1 MDKIDINNLLDRK
14 DTYEKIK
21 SIILDFNNIK
31 KNPNSK
37 KGIYIYGEPGCGKS
51 KFIINLLKEINHDII
66 LYDTGEIRNKNII
79 DTINEHNISNINIL
93 SLFNKNK
100 KQIAIIM
107 DEIDGMNSGDKGGIN
122 SLIKIIRPKKTKK
135 QKLEDTIHLP
145 IICIGNYIIDKKIK
159 ELIKVCYTFE
169 LKSPNNSQINLII
182 KKLFKLNDSKLE
194 NKLNL
199 YIQNDLRKLDY
210 IYKIYSKDNTIINN
224 FNVNNIFIPKKYNE
238 DTKDITKKLIFN
250 KYNLIDH
257 NNLINE
263 TERTIVSLLWHE
275 NIIDLLDHYK
285 INDSINLY
293 YELLNNISFADYIDR
308 ITFQKQIW
316 QFNEMSSL
324 IKIFN
329 NNYIIHNSNCN
340 LKNIKNNIRF
350 TKILTKYSNE
360 YNNSIFIL
368 NLCQN
373 LNIDKKDV
381 LSFFYEKFLFNDIND
396 IYLELEKYDIN
407 KLDINRIFK
416 YINRIYNNLND

>member
-1 MDKIDINNLLDRK
+1 M
-14 DTYEKIK
+14 
-21 SIILDFNNIK
+21 
-31 KNPNSK
+31 
-37 KGIYIYGEPGCGKS
+37 
-51 KFIINLLKEINHDII
+51 
-66 LYDTGEIRNKNII
+66 
-79 DTINEHNISNINIL
+79 
-93 SLFNKNK
+93 
-100 KQIAIIM
+100 
-107 DEIDGMNSGDKGGIN
+107 
-122 SLIKIIRPKKTKK
+122 
-135 QKLEDTIHLP
+135 
-145 IICIGNYIIDKKIK
+145 
-159 ELIKVCYTFE
+159 KVCYTFE
-169 LKSPNNSQINLII
+169 LLSPTYDEINNVILN
-182 KKLFKLNDSKLE
+182 LFKINDKLLINNLN
-194 NKLNL
+194 NF
-199 YIQNDLRKLDY
+199 IQNDLRKLNL
-210 IYKIYSKDNTIINN
+210 IYKIYCKDKSFIINN
-224 FNVNNIFIPKKYNE
+224 NITNILCKKQY
-238 DTKDITKKLIFN
+238 DQHTKDIT
-250 KYNLIDH
+250 YNLILNNYNIDDH
-257 NNLINE
+257 INLINE
-263 TERTIVSLLWHE
+263 TDRTTISLLWHE
-275 NIIDLLDHYK
+275 NIIDF
-285 INDSINLY
+285 
-293 YELLNNISFADYIDR
+293 LNNNSIIYLKILENICYGDYIDR

>member
-1 MDKIDINNLLDRK
+1 MDKINLNEIFNRSEI
-14 DTYEKIK
+14 Y
-21 SIILDFNNIK
+21 NNIK
-31 KNPNSK
+31 KIILNFDNIKNIPGEK
-37 KGIYIYGEPGCGKS
+37 KAIYIYGEPGCGKS
-51 KFIINLLKEINHDII
+51 FFISSLLKDIDYDYI

-79 DTINEHNISNINIL
+79 ETINQYNLSNVNVL
-93 SLFNKNK
+93 SSFNKK
-100 KQIAIIM
+100 KQSIAIIM
-107 DEIDGMNSGDKGGIN
+107 DEIDGMNTGDKGGIN
-122 SLIKIIRPKKTKK
+122 SLIKLIRPKKTTK
-135 QKLEDTIHLP
+135 QKKEETNHLP

-159 ELIKVCYTFE
+159 ELMKVCYTFE
-169 LKSPNNSQINLII
+169 LLSPTYDEINNVILN
-182 KKLFKLNDSKLE
+182 LFKINDKLLINNLN
-194 NKLNL
+194 NF
-199 YIQNDLRKLDY
+199 IQNDLRKLNL
-210 IYKIYSKDNTIINN
+210 IYKIYCKDKSFIINN
-224 FNVNNIFIPKKYNE
+224 NITNILCKKQY
-238 DTKDITKKLIFN
+238 DQHTKDIT
-250 KYNLIDH
+250 YNLILNNYNIDDH
-257 NNLINE
+257 INLINE
-263 TERTIVSLLWHE
+263 TDRTTISLLWHE
-275 NIIDLLDHYK
+275 NIIDF
-285 INDSINLY
+285 
-293 YELLNNISFADYIDR
+293 LNNNSIIYLKILENICYGDYIDR